1 MSPQAVP
8 IFATSY
14 LVGCT
19 KYQHN
24 SLEDKVEKIA
34 VATSYEVGWIDYRL
48 QDILGQKFWQYNIQ
62 NAKAL
67 E

>member
-24 SLEDKVEKIA
+24 SLEEKVEKIA

-48 QDILGQKFWQYNIQ
+48 QDILGQKF
-62 NAKAL
+62 
-67 E
+67 